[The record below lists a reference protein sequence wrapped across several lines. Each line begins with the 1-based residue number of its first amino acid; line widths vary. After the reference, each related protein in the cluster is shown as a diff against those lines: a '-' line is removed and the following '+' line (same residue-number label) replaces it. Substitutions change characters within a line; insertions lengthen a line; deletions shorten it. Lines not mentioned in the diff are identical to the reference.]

1 VRCSVARCEPAIV
14 WHALLLVVLAWN
26 LSGCDTAPAP
36 LEPRAENAAVNDN
49 RSIEGCAAVSA
60 RAALHA
66 DGDDVSPFE
75 IHRLNPLATIAIE
88 GAWPMRAGLLE
99 VPSSSETPI

>member
-1 VRCSVARCEPAIV
+1 MNRQLVLP
-14 WHALLLVVLAWN
+14 ALLLVVFAWN
-26 LSGCDTAPAP
+26 LSGCDTAPVP
-36 LEPRAENAAVNDN
+36 LEPRAENTAVNDN

-66 DGDDVSPFE
+66 DGDDVW
-75 IHRLNPLATIAIE
+75 LIAIE